1 MYNHAISDNKR
12 NTVIVMI
19 LFILLVG
26 LLGLAVGYFAN
37 SMEYAICITIFG
49 VVYAFIQYFLSM
61 RLAIAMTGAIKVDR
75 KVPEQKRL
83 YNIVENLS
91 IQLNLPMP
99 EVYIIEDPVP
109 NAFAA
114 GRDPKHSIVC
124 ATSGIIELMNDSEL
138 EAVMAHE
145 MGHVQNYDI
154 RVSTIAFGLAS
165 AVALISDLGLRLTFF
180 SDDDDRE
187 IQPIV
192 YVVSFIAII
201 LAPVIA
207 LMIQMAISR
216 QREYLADATSAKNT
230 SNPDAMISALKKL
243 EGHER
248 PMEKQSSATSHMFF
262 LNPLKPGFFSKMLS
276 THPPLEDR
284 IKRLEEEK
292 SRF

>member
-99 EVYIIEDPVP
+99 EIYIIEDPAP

-187 IQPIV
+187 MQPIV

-207 LMIQMAISR
+207 LVIQMAISR

>member
-99 EVYIIEDPVP
+99 EVYIIEDSAP

-187 IQPIV
+187 VQPIV

-207 LMIQMAISR
+207 LVIQMAISR

>member
-99 EVYIIEDPVP
+99 EVYIIEDPAP

-124 ATSGIIELMNDSEL
+124 ATSGTIELMNDSEL

-165 AVALISDLGLRLTFF
+165 AIALISDLGLRLTFF

-187 IQPIV
+187 MQPIV

-207 LMIQMAISR
+207 LVIQMAISR

>member
-99 EVYIIEDPVP
+99 EVYIIEDSAP

-207 LMIQMAISR
+207 LVIQMAISR

>member
-83 YNIVENLS
+83 YNIVESLS

-99 EVYIIEDPVP
+99 EVYIIEDPAP

-207 LMIQMAISR
+207 LVIQMAISR